1 MDTLRA
7 DMPGGSLFLL
17 KGAVTQQKP
26 NKAQW
31 QLRTGDV
38 SPPIPAKKKKRQL
51 PKLITSIQSRVHLK
65 NMTQFLRTA
74 N

>member
-38 SPPIPAKKKKRQL
+38 SPPIPAKKKK
-51 PKLITSIQSRVHLK
+51 KA
-65 NMTQFLRTA
+65 TA
-74 N
+74 QINNQHSE

>member
-38 SPPIPAKKKKRQL
+38 SPPIPAKKKKKGNC
-51 PKLITSIQSRVHLK
+51 P
-65 NMTQFLRTA
+65 N
-74 N
+74 